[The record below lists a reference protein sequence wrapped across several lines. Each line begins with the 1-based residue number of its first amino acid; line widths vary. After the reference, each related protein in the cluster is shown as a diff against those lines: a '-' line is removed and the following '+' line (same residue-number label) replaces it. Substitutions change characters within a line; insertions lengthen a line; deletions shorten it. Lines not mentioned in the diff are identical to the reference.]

1 MTRVAGTARS
11 RPDTR
16 REELLEAAQRVIQR
30 SGFASAT
37 ISEITK
43 EAGAS
48 LGLAHY
54 HFGSKDDLVAEALQ
68 SLSREDLRELEEVAR
83 RDDPA
88 PSRLAA
94 YLEVS
99 GWADRESWRM
109 WIDAWGQA
117 VHTDALRASLDGF
130 DRGWRAVLA
139 DVISDGV
146 REGAWR
152 CDDPADTAALLVA
165 ALDGIGVHTALHPED
180 VPPQRAAAWARRM
193 AELELGVTLPEAP
206 PPRAVPDDAAIHE
219 IRQSI
224 RGRDLDAGGRVHPA
238 VHVAFLEEARAG
250 WLAARGVEG
259 MVVARVAMDFRR
271 ALTPSDGEV
280 VVRCALD
287 HLGGQ
292 SVRTRESIETADGV
306 VVTVAST
313 TLLAVDGKS
322 GRPRALTAQ
331 EAEALSS

>member
-1 MTRVAGTARS
+1 MSRAAGTARA

-37 ISEITK
+37 ISEITR
-43 EAGAS
+43 EAGACW
-48 LGLAHY
+48 GLAHY
-54 HFGSKDDLVAEALQ
+54 HFGSKDDLVAEALE
-68 SLSREDLRELEEVAR
+68 SFSREDLRELEEIAR

-88 PSRLAA
+88 PERLAA
-94 YLEVS
+94 YLETS

-139 DVISDGV
+139 DVLSDGA
-146 REGAWR
+146 RDGGWR
-152 CDDPADTAALLVA
+152 CADPADTAARLVA
-165 ALDGIGVHTALHPED
+165 ALDGIGMHTTLHPED
-180 VPPQRAAAWARRM
+180 VPPERAAAWARRL

-206 PPRAVPDDAAIHE
+206 PPRAVA
-219 IRQSI
+219 
-224 RGRDLDAGGRVHPA
+224 RGRRGARDPSVDPRPRPRRRRARAPRGPRRVPGGGARRLAGGARVK
-238 VHVAFLEEARAG
+238 R
-250 WLAARGVEG
+250 

-271 ALTPSDGEV
+271 ALSRDGEV

-287 HLGGQ
+287 HLGGS
-292 SVRTRESIETADGV
+292 SVRTRESIETEDGV
-306 VVTVAST
+306 VAT
-313 TLLAVDGKS
+313 
-322 GRPRALTAQ
+322 RRARR
-331 EAEALSS
+331 